1 MGVLYVV
8 ATPIGNLE
16 DITHRAV
23 RILKE
28 VSLIAAEDTRQ
39 TRRLL
44 NCYNIRTPMTSY
56 FEHNKKTKL
65 ENVLNHL
72 KEEDVALVSDA
83 GTPGL
88 NDPGYE
94 LIVRAIECGIKVE
107 PIPGSSVILTAL
119 VVSGLPT
126 DRFVYVGYLPRKSG
140 ERRHFSNSTVNESA
154 TLIALETPHR
164 LRRALSDLLDIL
176 GDRRIAVCRE
186 LTKVHEEIY
195 RGTLSQAVAYF
206 VEPRGEFTLVIEG
219 NRQVATLV
227 PDDDILRRLR
237 RMYQFGMKAKE
248 AIAEVSRDSGISR
261 KQLYQA
267 WLELSS
273 PSNKVHY

>member
-206 VEPRGEFTLVIEG
+206 VEPRGEFALVIEG